1 MGVPDVTMS
10 LLILGL
16 VIFLG
21 VHLLPT
27 LPSVRNGLV
36 ARYSEQRYKAMFSL
50 ASAAGLV
57 LIVAGFAHAGPD
69 ARAALFAP
77 KPAAIAIAPFAM
89 VVSFILFAAA
99 NMKGHLRRSLG
110 HPMLLGLLIWSLVHL
125 LANGDVR
132 GTVLFGALLAYAL
145 VDLASAISRH
155 AVKPFVPQAKYDIM
169 AIVGGT
175 VVALLVM
182 TFHRV
187 LFGMPVVP
195 FGI

>member
-1 MGVPDVTMS
+1 MA

-16 VIFLG
+16 VLFLG

-27 LPSVRNGLV
+27 LPAVRGGLV
-36 ARYSEQRYKAMFSL
+36 ARFSEQRYKRLFSL

-57 LIVAGFAHAGPD
+57 VIVAGFAHAGPG
-69 ARAALFAP
+69 ARETIFAP
-77 KPAAIAIAPFAM
+77 VPAAIAIAPIAM
-89 VVSFILFAAA
+89 VVSFVLFAAA
-99 NMKGHLRRSLG
+99 NMKGHLRHALK

-125 LANGDVR
+125 LANGDLR
-132 GTVLFGALLAYAL
+132 STVLFGAFLAYAL
-145 VDLASAISRH
+145 VDLASAVSRH
-155 AVKPFVPQAKYDIM
+155 AVKTFVPQAKFDVM

-187 LFGMPVVP
+187 LFGVPAVP
-195 FGI
+195 FSI